1 MVGVTLGESR
11 KLPPPISDTE
21 PGLPSLCAVG
31 LPLPLESWFT
41 CHSNDDL
48 LDLLWQVRL
57 RSYLSRSTKLTVIC
71 SVSGYVSSRVYA
83 TLGGT
88 ERRKN
93 AFVTATVLPTYVRH
107 VVADV

>member
-11 KLPPPISDTE
+11 KLLLPTSDTQL
-21 PGLPSLCAVG
+21 GLPSLCSVG
-31 LPLPLESWFT
+31 LPFPLESWFT

-57 RSYLSRSTKLTVIC
+57 RSYLSWSTKLTVIY

-93 AFVTATVLPTYVRH
+93 AFFTATVLPTYVRH
-107 VVADV
+107 IVVGV